1 MAAFGESHHLFMLCP
16 PSTTATKQTAEAAA
30 QHKQELT
37 QTQCSLLVF
46 KLGNVLNFG
55 QLLHLPKFKRDG
67 CWQMPTYPLVKGR
80 QKLQLTVR
88 NLHRPSKHV
97 KVERSWTIDL
107 HLHTSHDSCHR
118 RIHETSLTRS
128 FRGRICGMSW
138 VSITVPLSSSCQCQV
153 WSTWS
158 FLQYVFPHP

>member
-55 QLLHLPKFKRDG
+55 QLLHLPKFLKRRVLANANI
-67 CWQMPTYPLVKGR
+67 PLG
-80 QKLQLTVR
+80 
-88 NLHRPSKHV
+88 
-97 KVERSWTIDL
+97 ERAA
-107 HLHTSHDSCHR
+107 
-118 RIHETSLTRS
+118 ETATN
-128 FRGRICGMSW
+128 C
-138 VSITVPLSSSCQCQV
+138 T
-153 WSTWS
+153 
-158 FLQYVFPHP
+158 